1 MRVQSHIWVSAFLR
15 AETAANGFPA
25 IIRKGAAEAGA
36 IFIVHDHSDGTVC
49 VYAPA
54 PQSSFDDDGAAQD
67 RKFERVLDHVD
78 RERSQEWLD
87 KQVRFDTDCW
97 IVGTER
103 RDGEPSLVSG

>member
-1 MRVQSHIWVSAFLR
+1 VRLQSHVWVSAFLR
-15 AETAANGFPA
+15 AETAANGYPA
-25 IIRKGAAEAGA
+25 IMRKGAAEAGA
-36 IFIVHDHSDGTVC
+36 IFIVHDHPDGTVS

-54 PQSSFDDDGAAQD
+54 PQTQFGPGDAQD
-67 RKFERVLDHVD
+67 RKFDRVLDHVD
-78 RERSQEWLD
+78 RARSQEWLE